1 MSDSLAKKTGK
12 AVVWSFV
19 TEIMAKL
26 IVPIVN
32 IVLARLLAPEAFGA
46 VATINLVI
54 TFAEIFTDAG
64 FQKYIVQHEFKSDD
78 ELDNGTNVA
87 FWTNFGLS
95 CLIVAVIVAFRH
107 PIAAFVGS
115 SELGDAIAISSIV
128 IILVSFSSI
137 QNARF
142 KRAMDFKS
150 LFFVRIGTALIP
162 LVITV
167 PLAFILRN
175 FWALVIGTLAVNLFN
190 AVALTVKSKWKPSFG
205 YDVILFKRMFSFT
218 AWSLLESL
226 LVWITVNAD
235 IFIVGNALSDHYLGL
250 YKTSM
255 TTINSYMSI
264 ISSAIVP
271 VLFSALSR
279 YQNDDKLFKDT
290 YWKFF
295 KLTSLLVI
303 PMSAG
308 VFIFRDF
315 VTEILLGSQWTE
327 AAGFIGLWGLMS
339 GVTIVLSSFASEV
352 YRSKGNPKLSMLVQ
366 ALHIVFVIPAVMI
379 AVNYDFTVLYTVRA
393 LSRLQIVVVSVIVLM
408 FVYKFKLLDMLKNI
422 IPAVISTIIMAVSGV
437 ALLAVSTEFWW
448 QIISVLICI
457 VVYFASLLLVFP
469 KTRKEVLSL
478 PFLKK
483 FFAKNKQSD

>member
-1 MSDSLAKKTGK
+1 MSDSLTKKTGK

-64 FQKYIVQHEFKSDD
+64 FQKYIVQHEFKSED
-78 ELDNGTNVA
+78 ELDKGTNVA

-95 CLIVAVIVAFRH
+95 CLIVAVIAVFRH
-107 PIAAFVGS
+107 PIATFVGS
-115 SELGDAIAISSIV
+115 PELGDAIAIASIV

-150 LFFVRIGTALIP
+150 LFFVRIGAALIP
-162 LVITV
+162 LVVTV
-167 PLAFILRN
+167 PLAFALRN

-190 AVALTVKSKWKPSFG
+190 AIALTIKSKWKPSLC
-205 YDVILFKRMFSFT
+205 YDINLFKQMFSFT

-255 TTINSYMSI
+255 TTINSYMAI

-279 YQNDDKLFKDT
+279 YQNDDKLFKET

-308 VFIFRDF
+308 VYVFRDF
-315 VTEILLGSQWTE
+315 VTDILLGDQWVE
-327 AAGFIGLWGLMS
+327 ASGFIGLWGLMS
-339 GVTIVLSSFASEV
+339 GVTIVFSNFASEV

-366 ALHIVFVIPAVMI
+366 AIHIAFVIPAVMI
-379 AVNYDFTVLYTVRA
+379 AVNYDFSVLYTVRA
-393 LSRLQIVVVSVIVLM
+393 LARLQIVLVSIIVM
-408 FVYKFKLLDMLKNI
+408 AVVYKFNI
-422 IPAVISTIIMAVSGV
+422 INMFKSVAPAAVSTAVMSVAGV
-437 ALLAVSTEFWW
+437 ALLAVSNEIWW

-457 VVYFASLLLVFP
+457 VVYFAMLLLLFP
-469 KTRKEVLSL
+469 KTRREVLSL
-478 PFLKK
+478 PILKK
-483 FFAKNKQSD
+483 ILKK